1 MGLLNLFKREVP
13 EVGFEFEDL
22 ERMFGN
28 LQLKSLAVDKSA
40 EFIARIFAKSVF
52 KYQETVRLSLLIGTT
67 C

>member
-52 KYQETVRLSLLIGTT
+52 KYQENGKAKSSDWD
-67 C
+67 